1 MDVKVGPQRRLSTKE
16 LVLLNCGFGEN
27 PIESCLD
34 LKEIKPVNTKGNQSW
49 IFTGK
54 TDFETEA
61 PIFRPPDVKS
71 WLTRKDPD
79 AGKDWR
85 QERKGWQRMR
95 CLDGITDSMNMSLR
109 KLWMM
114 VKYRKVCCPTIHGV
128 AKSRTWLRNWKTTT
142 MYYYCYIHILQ
153 MRKGL
158 SYLVSHTWL
167 VSKNT
172 VLNYHQQSLESCLLL
187 FSQ

>member
-1 MDVKVGPQRRLSTKE
+1 MVASWKKIYDKHRQHIKKERHHFANKGLYSQSYGFSTSDVWMWVGPQRRLSIKE
-16 LVLLNCGFGEN
+16 LVLLNCGVGEN
-27 PIESCLD
+27 PIESSLD

-49 IFTGK
+49 IFIGK

-61 PIFRPPDVKS
+61 PILRPPDVKS
-71 WLTRKDPD
+71 WLIRKDPD

-95 CLDGITDSMNMSLR
+95 CLDGITDSMDMSLR

-128 AKSRTWLRNWKTTT
+128 AKSQTWLRNW
-142 MYYYCYIHILQ
+142 
-153 MRKGL
+153 
-158 SYLVSHTWL
+158 
-167 VSKNT
+167 
-172 VLNYHQQSLESCLLL
+172 
-187 FSQ
+187 